1 MRTLNRT
8 AWIFVSV
15 GLAGAANIPD
25 QGIEAVRVI
34 SRPVSKTIEL
44 PGEFEP
50 YLSVP
55 IHAKILGFVE
65 TIIVD
70 RGSVVQKGQL
80 LATLIAPELNAQH
93 AEAKAKISVAESQK
107 SEAEA
112 RLLAARST
120 YERMKA
126 ASAVPGVIAGNELI
140 QAEQQADAER
150 ARLEAAQA
158 SIQATREAMQAIE
171 ELEVYL
177 RVTAPFSGVITT
189 RSVHPGAL
197 VGPGKDDVPMFQL
210 ETVDHLRLVVPV
222 PEANVGEI
230 AKRTRVGFTVA
241 AYPGEAFY
249 GIVSRVAHSVDA
261 KTRSMPVE
269 LDVSNFDGRLAAG
282 MYPSVEWPIRGNTPV
297 LLVPPSAIVTT
308 SERTFVVRVN
318 RDVAEWVDIK
328 KGATD
333 RDLIE
338 VTGPLKAGDTV
349 LRRGSDETREGTRL
363 KVHLM
368 TPSKR

>member
-1 MRTLNRT
+1 MKMLNRT
-8 AWIFVSV
+8 ASILFS
-15 GLAGAANIPD
+15 AGFAIAATMPD
-25 QGIEAVRVI
+25 PAVEAVRVT

-44 PGEFEP
+44 PGEFVP

-65 TIIVD
+65 TVEVD
-70 RGSVVQKGQL
+70 RGSMVKEGQV
-80 LATLIAPELNAQH
+80 LATLIAPELNAQR

-120 YERMKA
+120 YDRMKA
-126 ASAVPGVIAGNELI
+126 ASTVPGVIAGNELV

-150 ARLEAAQA
+150 SRLEATEA
-158 SIQATREAMQAIE
+158 SIQAAQEAMKAIE
-171 ELEVYL
+171 ELEAYL

-189 RSVHPGAL
+189 RNVHPGAL

-230 AKRTRVGFTVA
+230 AKNARVGFTVS
-241 AYPGEAFY
+241 AYPSETFY
-249 GIVSRVAHSVDA
+249 GIVSRIAHSVDA

-269 LDVSNFDGRLAAG
+269 LDVSNFGARLAAG
-282 MYPSVEWPIRGNTPV
+282 MYPTVNWPVRGSVPV
-297 LLVPPSAIVTT
+297 LWVPPSAVAVT
-308 SERTFVVRVN
+308 SERTFVVRIS
-318 RDVAEWVDIK
+318 RDVAEWVDVK
-328 KGATD
+328 KGPTQGEF
-333 RDLIE
+333 IE
-338 VTGPLKAGDTV
+338 VIGALKDGDVV
-349 LRRGSDETREGTRL
+349 LRRGSDEVREGTHV
-363 KVHLM
+363 KVRFA
-368 TPSKR
+368 TASKR